1 MSVVAI
7 DTETTTF
14 NKGNP
19 YDCRNSLVCY
29 SYANASGGF
38 AELWDSDVNSAEFIQ
53 HLVDNNLVVGFN
65 FKFDVAWLRKYGV
78 TFSNAKIWDVQIAEF
93 IISCQLNKFP
103 SLDGTAVKYGL
114 PTKPNRVKI
123 EFWGQGIDTKL
134 IPWDILSEY
143 AIHDAQSTLACY
155 YEQLKVM
162 SPAQIKLCKLM
173 SMDMLVLQEMEQNGL
188 IYNTELCEQR
198 SKEME
203 DETEKLKQGL
213 AKFYPNIPINFNS
226 GDDLSSFL
234 YGGTVVEDIKIHDGF
249 YKTGLKKGQPKL
261 KNDTITH
268 HLPQLFKPIKGSEL
282 KKEGFYE
289 TNEGVLK
296 KLTGKN
302 KPVVAQL
309 LALARVEKINGTYY
323 KGLRKLNEEM
333 HWPLG
338 KLHGQLNQTLAVSG
352 RLSSSRPNT
361 QNFSTDI
368 QDIFISEY
376 D

>member
-1 MSVVAI
+1 MLNVIAI
-7 DTETTTF
+7 DTETMTF

-19 YDCRNSLVCY
+19 YDCRNELVCI
-29 SYANASGGF
+29 SYANDERGW
-38 AELWDSDVNSAEFIQ
+38 AEQWDKHSSVTAQ

-65 FKFDVAWLRKYGV
+65 FKFDVAWLRKQGID
-78 TFSNAKIWDVQIAEF
+78 FSNAKIWDVQIAEF

-114 PTKPNRVKI
+114 PTKPNVVKT
-123 EFWGQGIDTKL
+123 EYWDKGLCTRDV
-134 IPWDILSEY
+134 PWSILSEY
-143 AIHDAQSTLACY
+143 GIHDAVSTLACY
-155 YEQLKVM
+155 QAQLSVM
-162 SPAQIKLCKLM
+162 SPAQVKLCKLM

-188 IYNTELCEQR
+188 IYNTDLCEQR

-203 DETEKLKQGL
+203 DETEKLKQVL
-213 AKFYPNIPINFNS
+213 AKFYPSVPINFNS
-226 GDDLSSFL
+226 GDHLSSFL
-234 YGGTVVEDIKIHDGF
+234 YGGSVVEDIKIHDGF

-261 KNDTITH
+261 KNDTIVH
-268 HLPQLFKPIKGSEL
+268 QLPQLFKPIKGSEL

-323 KGLRKLNEEM
+323 KGLPKLNTEM
-333 HWPLG
+333 NWKQG
-338 KLHGQLNQTLAVSG
+338 ILHGQLNQTLAVSG
-352 RLSSSRPNT
+352 RLSSSRPNQ
-361 QNFSTDI
+361 QNFATEI
-368 QDIFISEY
+368 QDIFVSAY
-376 D
+376 V